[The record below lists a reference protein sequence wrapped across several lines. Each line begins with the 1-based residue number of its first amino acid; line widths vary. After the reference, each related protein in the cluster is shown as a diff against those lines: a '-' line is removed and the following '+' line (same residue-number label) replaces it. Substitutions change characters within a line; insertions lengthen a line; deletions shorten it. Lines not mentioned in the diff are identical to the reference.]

1 MITNSQKVKILIIPL
16 NSSLLVIQNLQ
27 NGRLHRRR
35 TLLCPC
41 LRLLRERIHRL
52 RARIH
57 LISPR
62 HATPPF
68 LLHVQ
73 SHFAEE
79 IGVLRLRRH
88 RRFLHRHRCPSLSF
102 TSPPILTSTVFF
114 SFIPCPMTDFLTTG
128 SGRGSSGFS
137 SRRTLHMAQRSP
149 PTFRYWQAAQR
160 QDSSSTS
167 LRSEPVRGS
176 HREPTKNP

>member
-27 NGRLHRRR
+27 NGRLRRRR

-62 HATPPF
+62 HAAPPL

-114 SFIPCPMTDFLTTG
+114 SFIPCPMTDFLTTAPAAAPPASPLAARCTWRSARRLR
-128 SGRGSSGFS
+128 SGTGR
-137 SRRTLHMAQRSP
+137 QRSARILP
-149 PTFRYWQAAQR
+149 ARRCAVSP
-160 QDSSSTS
+160 
-167 LRSEPVRGS
+167 
-176 HREPTKNP
+176 